1 MTTDAPQAQTD
12 TEIRELE
19 IEAAK
24 VMGWTIERSMVPS
37 NMGGLRPYCTL
48 FDGNKE
54 QRCARKSIFEH
65 LGDTDESWNNLSPRF
80 ARDPAAIV
88 EALEWFTDKGGYIC
102 RKDYRPGSPFEASA
116 DKLPPG
122 DGVVCEID
130 SSLGIA
136 ICRAIVALKPVTV

>member
-88 EALEWFTDKGGYIC
+88 EA
-102 RKDYRPGSPFEASA
+102 SA